1 MDITKENFL
10 QLDLIHLNV
19 ENRKTLQSIL
29 DILSPDYIEITK
41 SGVIKKYEDYLN
53 IDSLSLNQTEIT
65 NYEIKVLSPS
75 TVLSYYKLRD
85 IQTNTFTMRSNIWQ
99 QMNGEWLLVFHQGTK
114 IVAETLNFQ

>member
-41 SGVIKKYEDYLN
+41 SGVI
-53 IDSLSLNQTEIT
+53 
-65 NYEIKVLSPS
+65 
-75 TVLSYYKLRD
+75 
-85 IQTNTFTMRSNIWQ
+85 
-99 QMNGEWLLVFHQGTK
+99 
-114 IVAETLNFQ
+114 